1 MPRSEDFLNGNVTY
15 GLDGSQYISLN
26 DGGGSALPAIVPNQ
40 IGGLNG
46 DLSLIINVK
55 TNVDGASVLING
67 ENQFI
72 ETPTQIQKLL
82 SDVLLNSNKVITV
95 EKNGYTTNEKYIINA
110 VKNSQYF
117 NGNYAPFGQAG
128 TVPIQDLYSDTTPYV
143 FHIQYFVNGIKQPF
157 SFDHSSQVVT
167 LEFNNLVATNNGPI
181 VITPTPETQTYTLT
195 ITSDNDL
202 YAEVIQNTNNITI
215 LKSGVNTI
223 TGNVG
228 DSFRISSS
236 DLLNY
241 RIVAISG
248 TSTFG
253 TFDSLNANGN
263 DSLSTL
269 INLNGNYN
277 LSITTEKVTSTIIT
291 VPTLTL
297 NNENI
302 GRTYNINNKSGILIG
317 FTTTGNVTKV
327 TAYVNNTPYTFT
339 NLPDPTNAGIVIPA
353 SAFTT
358 IGNYKIILVP
368 TNLQEDGT
376 PVNLTYSV
384 VDDVYVGIP
393 DITNIK
399 YPSQII
405 GPDYVGTDVSF
416 DLNYTTVNTDFVN
429 AYIGKGSSFFKLN
442 SNGSNK
448 MNVGSILNLSNGDY
462 TENDTTISFQLR
474 LVPHNISGYEEI
486 TGKEEVITIKFL
498 KGKLTIPR
506 AVAINRILEAFESQF
521 DDITSNTSDDT
532 SKYLTH
538 LVHLGNGNNKVIT
551 TWTGS
556 NNSLIL
562 KLYEPLDTTVQ
573 PNQQVWISKLQSN
586 PIIDTLNLVGVSEQ
600 FCPPLKGPNFSL
612 ESDNGIGYKV
622 YDDLLASGSVTST
635 DLLNKYLKTNNIDT
649 TNLNIQY
656 VSGSTYIFENFSN
669 FGSAEE
675 RANNFIYKLQLI
687 ENYKA
692 KYQSLTTGTAW
703 VNSTPVS
710 NDAIKALDYSNE
722 IIRGFDGFENFL
734 YKSSDDLAYPK
745 INGIP
750 VLTTSVEAQSWY
762 SYLIETAN
770 EYDVYNVN
778 YLVNNIPQF
787 IKEDYNNNDF
797 IIFLDMIGQHF
808 DIIWCYIKA
817 LSKNKILEDKQ
828 ANGISNQM
836 IHKMLESFGW
846 EGRLAFDSQFLWEYA
861 FGTYKDGIQKY
872 GMPLKDANDEV
883 WRRILNNLPYLL
895 KNKGTARAMKAI
907 MACYG
912 VPQSMLTI
920 MEFGGP
926 QDPTQGGI
934 TKFTY
939 DDRTAALVMK
949 QSSSLS
955 IPWHIVSPTSN
966 YPESIE
972 FRIKPSS
979 YGTYSLISGSNFGI
993 NLIQT
998 TGSFAR
1004 LDIDLGM
1011 GTGSAYSYFLEPFL
1025 SGSPVTSSYYM
1036 DQSIYY
1042 VSDADVVTG
1051 SLEFPVSLD
1060 YYSSVLINRH
1070 DLGGNSSWY
1079 EINYSTTD
1087 GHRILTYASMSI
1099 MATTDI
1105 WESGSFATVGGNGFV
1120 GNIDEFRLWRVP
1132 LEISKFKNHSLFPDA
1147 INGNSYTASTADLLY
1162 RLDFEYPKDR
1172 TLDNNIKNVSISTQY
1187 GEDYGYAQNFYSA
1200 SSYPYQY
1207 QPYDRTITADVPSVG
1222 FGYGNK
1228 IRFEDIELVS
1238 DLSYKVRATKKSFDR
1253 APIDSSRLGLFLSPT
1268 KELNM
1273 DILKAFGDF
1282 NIDNYIGDPG
1292 DEYKEQYSELKDLR
1306 EYYFE
1311 RLDRN
1316 INEYI
1321 QLIKYI
1327 DKSLFDV
1334 LHDVAPARAKVS
1346 KGLLIEPH
1354 FLERNKTRWD
1364 KPTTE
1369 YNDIEA
1375 DITANETYLV
1385 ESDIIGEDA
1394 LLDATEVA
1402 TFDFEYNNIE
1412 GNIIADETY
1421 YLEGTTPM
1429 YDGVIDYGFSGSLE
1443 GSYPTYEANIQAP
1456 TGSSITAEIDAF
1468 AMTMVG
1474 MDANSLDIAGFGLY
1488 ARNGVGIQKTIDLH
1502 GNISSSRVVIDL
1514 VKKQY
1519 TQNISTQISGYP
1531 KIGAQPGDQ
1540 VVYEDIAVTKYK
1552 YEVTILP
1559 FSASNGTFY
1568 QPSVGGTTISVTP
1581 LNGYYSTHYKF
1592 KNTLTEG
1599 LQRSFHKGSTQ
1610 DATTT
1615 PDGLDPI
1622 QTFTTNPNILRVA
1635 KTGRGSGEPILEVD

>member
-1 MPRSEDFLNGNVTY
+1 MT
-15 GLDGSQYISLN
+15 IS
-26 DGGGSALPAIVPNQ
+26 
-40 IGGLNG
+40 
-46 DLSLIINVK
+46 
-55 TNVDGASVLING
+55 
-67 ENQFI
+67 
-72 ETPTQIQKLL
+72 
-82 SDVLLNSNKVITV
+82 
-95 EKNGYTTNEKYIINA
+95 
-110 VKNSQYF
+110 
-117 NGNYAPFGQAG
+117 
-128 TVPIQDLYSDTTPYV
+128 
-143 FHIQYFVNGIKQPF
+143 
-157 SFDHSSQVVT
+157 
-167 LEFNNLVATNNGPI
+167 
-181 VITPTPETQTYTLT
+181 
-195 ITSDNDL
+195 SDNDS
-202 YAEVIQNTNNITI
+202 YAEVIQNTNNVTI

-228 DSFRISSS
+228 DLFRLSSV

-241 RIVAISG
+241 RITSISG
-248 TSTFG
+248 TSTSG
-253 TFDSLNANGN
+253 TFDTLTANGT

-269 INLNGNYN
+269 INLDGNYN
-277 LSITTEKVTSTIIT
+277 LSITTEKVTSNIIT
-291 VPTLTL
+291 APTLTL
-297 NNENI
+297 NNQSI
-302 GRTYNINNKSGILIG
+302 DRTYNINTKSGIAIG

-327 TAYVNNTPYTFT
+327 TAYVNNIPYTFT
-339 NLPDPTNAGIVIPA
+339 NLTDPTNAGIVIPE

-358 IGNYKIILVP
+358 IGSYKIILIP
-368 TNLQEDGT
+368 TNAQEDGQ
-376 PVNLTYSV
+376 PVNLTYNV
-384 VDDVYVGIP
+384 VDDVYVGVP

-399 YPSQII
+399 YPSQIM

-416 DLNYTTVNTDFVN
+416 DLNYTAVNTDFVN
-429 AYIGKGSSFFKLN
+429 VYIGKGTSFFKLD
-442 SNGSNK
+442 SNGSHV
-448 MNVGSILNLSNGDY
+448 MNVGSVLNLSNGDY
-462 TENDTTISFQLR
+462 TEDDTTISFQLR
-474 LVPHNISGYEEI
+474 LVPHNISGYSEI
-486 TGKEEVITIKFL
+486 TGKEEIITIKFL

-506 AVAINRILEAFESQF
+506 TVAINRILEAFESQF
-521 DDITSNTSDDT
+521 DDIEANTLDDT

-538 LVHLGNGNNKVIT
+538 LVHLGDGNNKVIT

-562 KLYEPLDTTVQ
+562 KLYEPLDTTIQ
-573 PNQQVWISKLQSN
+573 LNQQVWISKLQSS

-612 ESDNGIGYKV
+612 MTDNGIGFKV
-622 YDDLLASGSVTST
+622 YDDLLASGSATSN
-635 DLLNKYLKTNNIDT
+635 DLFNKYIEANNIDT
-649 TNLNIQY
+649 TKLNIQY
-656 VSGSTYIFENFSN
+656 VSGSNYMFSNFVN
-669 FGSAEE
+669 FGSAAE
-675 RANNFIYKLQLI
+675 RANNFFYKIQLI
-687 ENYKA
+687 ELYES
-692 KYQSLTTGTAW
+692 KYQSLASGSTW
-703 VNSTPVS
+703 INSISSVNEANKNLELKNQIVRT
-710 NDAIKALDYSNE
+710 
-722 IIRGFDGFENFL
+722 FDGYETFL
-734 YKSSDDLAYPK
+734 YESKNDLAYPK
-745 INGIP
+745 NIDGSLIP
-750 VLTTSVEAQSWY
+750 STD
-762 SYLIETAN
+762 SYVIDWFAGLLN
-770 EYDVYNVN
+770 DSEYYDKYNTN
-778 YLVNNIPQF
+778 SLSNNIPEF
-787 IKEDYNNNDF
+787 IKNDTENSDF
-797 IIFLDMIGQHF
+797 ILFLDMIGQHF
-808 DIIWCYIKA
+808 DIVWAYINA
-817 LSKNKILEDKQ
+817 SNSNKILEQKQ
-828 ANGISNQM
+828 IIGIANDMVQN
-836 IHKMLESFGW
+836 MLESFGW
-846 EGRLAFDSQFLWEYA
+846 NTRKAFDSHFLWEYA
-861 FGTYKDGIQKY
+861 FGTYKDGTQKY
-872 GMPLKDANDEV
+872 SMPLKDANNEV
-883 WRRILNNLPYLL
+883 WRRILNNLPYIL
-895 KNKGTARAMKAI
+895 KHKGTARAMKAI

-926 QDPTQGGI
+926 QDPSADGVTQ
-934 TKFTY
+934 FTF
-939 DDRTAALVMK
+939 DDRTAALVME

-1011 GTGSAYSYFLEPFL
+1011 GTGSAYSYFLEPF
-1025 SGSPVTSSYYM
+1025 TSASIQTYYM
-1036 DQSIYY
+1036 DQTIYY

-1060 YYSSVLINRH
+1060 YYSSVLVNRH

-1105 WESGSFATVGGNGFV
+1105 WESGSFLTVGGNGFV

-1132 LEISKFKNHSLFPDA
+1132 LEISKFQNHSLFPDA

-1172 TLDNNIKNVSISTQY
+1172 TDDNNIKNVSINQQY

-1200 SSYPYQY
+1200 SSYPFQY
-1207 QPYDRTITADVPSVG
+1207 EPYDRTVTANVPSVG
-1222 FGYGNK
+1222 FGFSNK

-1292 DEYKEQYSELKDLR
+1292 DEYKENYSELQKLR

-1334 LHDVAPARAKVS
+1334 LHDIAPARAKVS

-1354 FLERNKTRWD
+1354 FLERNKTLWD

-1369 YNDIEA
+1369 YNNIEGEVV
-1375 DITANETYLV
+1375 ANENYV
-1385 ESDIIGEDA
+1385 IESDVVGEDT
-1394 LLDATEVA
+1394 LLDATKVA

-1412 GNIIADETY
+1412 GDINADETY
-1421 YLEGTTPM
+1421 TLVGTTPM
-1429 YDGVIDYGFSGSLE
+1429 YDGQIDYGFSGSLE
-1443 GSYPTYEANIQAP
+1443 GSYPTYETSIQIP
-1456 TGSSITAEIDAF
+1456 SGSSITAEVDAF
-1468 AMTMVG
+1468 AMTIVG

-1488 ARNGVGIQKTIDLH
+1488 AKNGVGIQKTIDLH
-1502 GNISSSRVVIDL
+1502 GNISSSRVIVDL
-1514 VKKQY
+1514 VEKSY
-1519 TQNISTQISGYP
+1519 TQNISTQIAGYP
-1531 KIGAQPGDQ
+1531 TIGAQPGDQ
-1540 VVYEDIAVTKYK
+1540 VVYEDIPVTKYK
-1552 YEVTILP
+1552 YEVNIIP
-1559 FSASNGTFY
+1559 FVTASYGVPY

-1581 LNGYYSTHYKF
+1581 LDGYYPTHYKF
-1592 KNTLTEG
+1592 KNTLSEG

-1635 KTGRGSGEPILEVD
+1635 KTGRGSGEPILEVN

>member
-1 MPRSEDFLNGNVTY
+1 MPYEFLNGNVTY
-15 GLDGSQYISLN
+15 TADGNQYISLY
-26 DGGGSALPAIVPNQ
+26 DGGGNVLPAIVPNQ
-40 IGGLNG
+40 VGGLNG

-55 TNVDGASVLING
+55 TNIDGASILIDG

-143 FHIQYFVNGIKQPF
+143 FHIQYFVNDIVQPF
-157 SFDHSSQVVT
+157 SFDNSSQVVT
-167 LEFNNLVATNNGPI
+167 LEFNNLVAVNSNTPTI
-181 VITPTPETQTYTLT
+181 SITPIPETYT
-195 ITSDNDL
+195 INIISDNDS
-202 YAEVIQNTNNITI
+202 YAEIIKNTNDVTI
-215 LKSGVNTI
+215 LKSGVNKI
-223 TGNVG
+223 IGNVG
-228 DSFRISSS
+228 DNFRISSV

-241 RIVAISG
+241 RITSISG
-248 TSTFG
+248 TSTSG
-253 TFDSLNANGN
+253 TFNTLTAGGA

-269 INLNGNYN
+269 VKLDGNYN
-277 LSITTEKVTSTIIT
+277 LSITTEKVTSNIIT
-291 VPTLTL
+291 APTLTL
-297 NNENI
+297 NNQSI
-302 GRTYNINNKSGILIG
+302 DRTYNINTKSGIAIG

-339 NLPDPTNAGIVIPA
+339 NLPDPTNAGIVIPET
-353 SAFTT
+353 AFTT

-368 TNLQEDGT
+368 TNAQEDGE
-376 PVNLTYSV
+376 PVNINYNV
-384 VDDVYVGIP
+384 VDDIFVGVP

-399 YPSQII
+399 YPSEII

-429 AYIGKGSSFFKLN
+429 VYIGKGSSFFKLD
-442 SNGSNK
+442 SNGSHI
-448 MNVGSILNLSNGDY
+448 MNLKSILNLSNGDY
-462 TENDTTISFQLR
+462 AEDDESISFQLR
-474 LVPHNISGYEEI
+474 LIPHNISGYTEI
-486 TGKEEVITIKFL
+486 IGKEEIITIKFL

-506 AVAINRILEAFESQF
+506 ANAINRILEAFESQF
-521 DDITSNTSDDT
+521 DNIEINTPDDT

-538 LVHLGNGNNKVIT
+538 LVHLGDGNNKVIT

-562 KLYEPLDTTVQ
+562 KLYEPLDTTIQ

-586 PIIDTLNLVGVSEQ
+586 PIIDTLSLVGVSEQ

-612 ESDNGIGYKV
+612 EPDNGIGYKV
-622 YDDLLASGSVTST
+622 YDDLLASGSATSN
-635 DLLNKYLKTNNIDT
+635 DLFNKYIESNNIDT
-649 TNLNIQY
+649 TKLNIQY
-656 VSGSTYIFENFSN
+656 VSSSTYTFSN
-669 FGSAEE
+669 FVNFSSAEE
-675 RANNFIYKLQLI
+675 RANNFYYKIQLI
-687 ENYKA
+687 ELYDS
-692 KYQSLTTGTAW
+692 KYQSLTSGSNWTNSLSI
-703 VNSTPVS
+703 VNES
-710 NDAIKALDYSNE
+710 NKNLELKNQIL
-722 IIRGFDGFENFL
+722 RTFDGYEEFL
-734 YKSSDDLAYPK
+734 YKSKNDLAYPK
-745 INGIP
+745 NIDGTLVNSNNPI
-750 VLTTSVEAQSWY
+750 VISWLN
-762 SYLIETAN
+762 YLIIESEN
-770 EYDVYNVN
+770 YDKYNPN
-778 YLVNNIPQF
+778 CLSNNIPEF
-787 IKEDYNNNDF
+787 IKNNSANEEF
-797 IIFLDMIGQHF
+797 ILFLDMIGQHF
-808 DIIWCYIKA
+808 DIIWSYINA
-817 LSKNKILEDKQ
+817 STKNKVLEQKQ
-828 ANGISNQM
+828 ITGIANDMVQN
-836 IHKMLESFGW
+836 MLESFGW
-846 EGRLAFDSQFLWEYA
+846 NTRKAFDSHFLWEYA
-861 FGTYKDGIQKY
+861 FGTNKDGTKKY
-872 GMPLKDANDEV
+872 SMPLKDANDEV

-895 KNKGTARAMKAI
+895 KNKGTSRAMKAI

-926 QDPTQGGI
+926 QDPMADGV
-934 TKFTY
+934 TKFTF

-955 IPWHIVSPTSN
+955 IPWHIVPPTSN

-979 YGTYSLISGSNFGI
+979 YGTYSLISGSNFAI

-1011 GTGSAYSYFLEPFL
+1011 GTGSAYSYFLEPYA
-1025 SGSPVTSSYYM
+1025 SASMQTYYM
-1036 DQSIYY
+1036 DQTVYY

-1060 YYSSVLINRH
+1060 YYSSVLVNRH
-1070 DLGGNSSWY
+1070 DLGNNSSWY
-1079 EINYSTTD
+1079 EVNYSTTD
-1087 GHRILTYASMSI
+1087 GYRIITYASMSI

>member
-1 MPRSEDFLNGNVTY
+1 MPYEFLNGNVTY
-15 GLDGSQYISLN
+15 TADGNQYISLY
-26 DGGGSALPAIVPNQ
+26 DGGGNVLPAIVPNQ
-40 IGGLNG
+40 VGRLNG

-55 TNVDGASVLING
+55 TNIDGASILIDG

-82 SDVLLNSNKVITV
+82 SDVLLNNNKTITV
-95 EKNGYTTNEKYIINA
+95 EKNGYTTNEKYIINV

-117 NGNYAPFGQAG
+117 NGSYTPYGQAG

-143 FHIQYFVNGIKQPF
+143 FHIQYFVNDIVQPF
-157 SFDHSSQVVT
+157 SFDNSSQVVT
-167 LEFNNLVATNNGPI
+167 LEFNNLVAVNSNTPTI
-181 VITPTPETQTYTLT
+181 SITPTPETYT
-195 ITSDNDL
+195 INIISDNDS
-202 YAEVIQNTNNITI
+202 YAEIIKNTNDVTI
-215 LKSGVNTI
+215 LKSGVNKI
-223 TGNVG
+223 IGNVG
-228 DSFRISSS
+228 DNFRISSV

-241 RIVAISG
+241 RITSISG
-248 TSTFG
+248 TSTSG
-253 TFDSLNANGN
+253 TFNTLTAGGA

-269 INLNGNYN
+269 VKLDGNYN
-277 LSITTEKVTSTIIT
+277 LSITTEKVTSNIIT
-291 VPTLTL
+291 APTLTL
-297 NNENI
+297 NNQSI
-302 GRTYNINNKSGILIG
+302 DRTYNINTKSGIAIG

-339 NLPDPTNAGIVIPA
+339 NLPDPTNAGIVIPET
-353 SAFTT
+353 AFTT

-368 TNLQEDGT
+368 TNAQEDGE
-376 PVNLTYSV
+376 PVNINYNV
-384 VDDVYVGIP
+384 VDDIFVGVP

-399 YPSQII
+399 YPSEII

-429 AYIGKGSSFFKLN
+429 VYIGKGSSFFKLD
-442 SNGSNK
+442 SNGSHI
-448 MNVGSILNLSNGDY
+448 MNLKSILNLSNGDY
-462 TENDTTISFQLR
+462 AEDDESISFQLR
-474 LVPHNISGYEEI
+474 LIPHNNSGYTEI
-486 TGKEEVITIKFL
+486 IGKEEIITIKFL

-506 AVAINRILEAFESQF
+506 ANAINRILEAFESQF
-521 DDITSNTSDDT
+521 DNIEINTPDDT

-538 LVHLGNGNNKVIT
+538 LVHLGDGNNKVIT

-562 KLYEPLDTTVQ
+562 KLYEPLDTTIQ

-586 PIIDTLNLVGVSEQ
+586 PIIDTLSLVGVSEQ

-612 ESDNGIGYKV
+612 EPDNGIGYKV
-622 YDDLLASGSVTST
+622 YDDLLASGSATSN
-635 DLLNKYLKTNNIDT
+635 DLFNKYIESNNIDT
-649 TNLNIQY
+649 TKLNIQY
-656 VSGSTYIFENFSN
+656 VSSSTYTFSN
-669 FGSAEE
+669 FVNFSSAEE
-675 RANNFIYKLQLI
+675 RANNFYYKIQLI
-687 ENYKA
+687 ELYDS
-692 KYQSLTTGTAW
+692 KYQSLTSGSNWTNSLSI
-703 VNSTPVS
+703 VNES
-710 NDAIKALDYSNE
+710 NKNLELKNQIL
-722 IIRGFDGFENFL
+722 RTFDGYEEFL
-734 YKSSDDLAYPK
+734 YKSKNDLAYPK
-745 INGIP
+745 NIDGTLVNSNNPI
-750 VLTTSVEAQSWY
+750 VISWLN
-762 SYLIETAN
+762 YLIIESEN
-770 EYDVYNVN
+770 YDKYNPN
-778 YLVNNIPQF
+778 CLSNNIPEF
-787 IKEDYNNNDF
+787 IKNNSANEEF
-797 IIFLDMIGQHF
+797 ILFLDMIGQHF
-808 DIIWCYIKA
+808 DIIWSYINA
-817 LSKNKILEDKQ
+817 STKNKVLEQKQ
-828 ANGISNQM
+828 ITGIANDMVQN
-836 IHKMLESFGW
+836 MLESFGW
-846 EGRLAFDSQFLWEYA
+846 NTRKAFDSHFLWEYA
-861 FGTYKDGIQKY
+861 FGTNKDGTKKY
-872 GMPLKDANDEV
+872 SMPLKDANDEV

-895 KNKGTARAMKAI
+895 KNKGTSRAMKAI

-926 QDPTQGGI
+926 QDPMADGV
-934 TKFTY
+934 TKFTF

-955 IPWHIVSPTSN
+955 IPWHIVPPTSN

-972 FRIKPSS
+972 FRIKPSL
-979 YGTYSLISGSNFGI
+979 YGTYSLISGSNFAI

-1011 GTGSAYSYFLEPFL
+1011 GTGSAYSYFLEPY
-1025 SGSPVTSSYYM
+1025 TSASMQTYYM
-1036 DQSIYY
+1036 DQTVYY

-1060 YYSSVLINRH
+1060 YYSSVLVNRH
-1070 DLGGNSSWY
+1070 DLGNNSSWY
-1079 EINYSTTD
+1079 EVNYSTTD
-1087 GHRILTYASMSI
+1087 GYRIITYASMSI